1 MSLNFSKALLVL
13 RYLIL
18 LIKHKLNIQTPCGI
32 SLFAITIKT
41 PFLSSP
47 LISLRRE
54 SVNGAS
60 CTRTNIS
67 IYRDCLIDMPIELIG
82 ISIEV
87 R

>member
-1 MSLNFSKALLVL
+1 MSLF
-13 RYLIL
+13 I
-18 LIKHKLNIQTPCGI
+18 
-32 SLFAITIKT
+32 ITIKT

-47 LISLRRE
+47 LIFLCRK

-67 IYRDCLIDMPIELIG
+67 TYRDCLIDIPAELADIPVKLTDIPAELADTPAELTDMPVKL
-82 ISIEV
+82 